1 MKVFFKMIKQNNNQ
15 SKTFLATYP
24 VSIFL
29 FFAILLGFNLFLQA
43 GVNEEDLDSEFDL
56 VKIMR
61 FKAEAKESDAEKKG
75 IAKVTDVDEVLAR
88 TIYQP
93 VRKIDSADLDVSATS
108 AVILD
113 VDSGGVLYS
122 KNATEKRSIASLT
135 KLLTAMIVI
144 DRVQDL
150 NEEVVIP
157 ESVMTIEGTKV
168 GCLTSTICKY
178 EKMYAGEKVRVKDL
192 LSAMLIL
199 SANDAATTLAIHIS
213 GSEEEFAKLMNARMK
228 EIGAKNSNF
237 CRPSGLELDEDE
249 ESCYSTAYDISRVV
263 SHLLRYEKYD
273 VIWDTMKIK
282 ESSFTDVN
290 STVEHTLESTNRIL
304 GEVPNILGG
313 KTGFTPRAGYSLM
326 MATESSDRKHRI
338 ISVVLDDYSRFD
350 DVQDMADWAFGSY
363 EWK

>member
-1 MKVFFKMIKQNNNQ
+1 MTEQQNKNS

-24 VSIFL
+24 VAVFL
-29 FFAILLGFNLFLQA
+29 FFAILLGFNLFLRSS
-43 GVNEEDLDSEFDL
+43 VNNDESQESINL
-56 VKIMR
+56 VSLMR
-61 FKAEAKESDAEKKG
+61 FNAEAKENKSSKNSIKNS
-75 IAKVTDVDEVLAR
+75 VDPGEVLAR

-93 VRKIDSADLDVSATS
+93 IRKIDSSDLEVSATS

-135 KLLTAMIVI
+135 KLVTAMIVI

-157 ESVMTIEGTKV
+157 ESVMDIDGTKV

-178 EKMYAGEKVRVKDL
+178 EKMYTGERIKVRDL
-192 LSAMLIL
+192 LSAMLIS
-199 SANDAATTLAIHIS
+199 SANDAATSLAIHIS
-213 GSEEEFAKLMNARMK
+213 GSEEEFSKLMNARMK
-228 EIGAKNSNF
+228 EIGATNSIF
-237 CRPSGLELDEDE
+237 CRPSGLELGDE
-249 ESCYSTAYDISRVV
+249 ENEEDCYSTAYDISRVV

-273 VIWDTMKIK
+273 VIWDTLKIK
-282 ESSFTDVN
+282 ESSFTDID
-290 STVEHTLESTNRIL
+290 STVEHTLESTNKIL
-304 GEVPNILGG
+304 GDVPNIIGG

-326 MATESSDRKHRI
+326 MTTESLDKEHRV
-338 ISVVLDDYSRFD
+338 ISVVLDDYNRFD
-350 DVQDMADWAFGSY
+350 DVQEMSDWAFGSY

>member
-1 MKVFFKMIKQNNNQ
+1 MTEEQNNNQ

-29 FFAILLGFNLFLQA
+29 FFAILLGFNLFLQS
-43 GVNEEDLDSEFDL
+43 NSKKEDMDDKFSLSN
-56 VKIMR
+56 VM
-61 FKAEAKESDAEKKG
+61 KANVQAKEDDSKQVAKLINAE
-75 IAKVTDVDEVLAR
+75 DVLAR

-93 VRKIDSADLDVSATS
+93 VRKIDSVDLEVSATS

-135 KLLTAMIVI
+135 KLVTAMIVI
-144 DRVQDL
+144 DRVQNLD
-150 NEEVVIP
+150 EEVVIP
-157 ESVMTIEGTKV
+157 ESVMTIDGTKV
-168 GCLTSTICKY
+168 GCLTSIICEHERLY
-178 EKMYAGEKVRVKDL
+178 VGEKVRVRDL
-192 LSAMLIL
+192 LTAMLVA

-213 GSEEEFAKLMNARMK
+213 GSEEEFAELMNARM
-228 EIGAKNSNF
+228 EELGASNSNF
-237 CRPSGLELDEDE
+237 CRPSGLELDDE
-249 ESCYSTAYDISRVV
+249 ENEEDCYSTAYDISRVV

-273 VIWDTMKIK
+273 VIWNILKVK
-282 ESSFTDVN
+282 ESSFTDVD

-304 GEVPNILGG
+304 GEVSNILGG

-326 MATESSDRKHRI
+326 MSMESSDKKHRI
-338 ISVVLDDYSRFD
+338 VSIVLDDYSRFD
-350 DVQDMADWAFGSY
+350 DVQEMAEWAFGSY